1 MTPAINS
8 LLQTKVKHEVHE
20 YHHDSTSL
28 SYALEAAEKLN
39 VDPSFVFKTL
49 IVKLH
54 TSELIV
60 AIVPSDSKLN
70 MKLVARAASAKKATM
85 ADAIDAQRSS
95 GYVLGGISPL
105 GQKKRLRTFID
116 TSALNQSHI
125 FISGGRRGLELE
137 LSPSDLAKLCDA
149 TFTELVD

>member
-8 LLQTKVKHEVHE
+8 LLQHNVKHKVHE
-20 YHHDSTSL
+20 YHHDSASP
-28 SYALEAAEKLN
+28 SYALEAAEKLS
-39 VDPSFVFKTL
+39 VDASAVYKTL
-49 IVKLH
+49 IVKLQ

-60 AIVPSDSKLN
+60 ALVPSNSKLN
-70 MKLVARAASAKKATM
+70 MKLVAKATGSKKATM

-116 TSALNQSHI
+116 TSALNQSSI

-137 LSPSDLAKLCDA
+137 LSATDLAKLCDA